1 MEIRHR
7 PLLLLQEVGFV
18 VFLDEEL
25 NASHP
30 HLAFVHTRR
39 HQVEDVF
46 VDVVLQNQ
54 TETALLLKKINSN
67 TLYVSSTPKTRCMS
81 SVRRLFS
88 VRQFPKILTMLFCL
102 YKDFVKVLMAFQ

>member
-1 MEIRHR
+1 MERRHR

-54 TETALLLKKINSN
+54 TKTALLLKTNNKNSN
-67 TLYVSSTPKTRCMS
+67 TLLCFVNTENKVYE
-81 SVRRLFS
+81 
-88 VRQFPKILTMLFCL
+88 FCAQ
-102 YKDFVKVLMAFQ
+102 AF

>member
-1 MEIRHR
+1 MERRHR

-39 HQVEDVF
+39 HQVENVF
-46 VDVVLQNQ
+46 VDVVLKNQ
-54 TETALLLKKINSN
+54 TETALLLRTKKKNFAN
-67 TLYVSSTPKTRCMS
+67 TENKVYE
-81 SVRRLFS
+81 
-88 VRQFPKILTMLFCL
+88 FCTQ
-102 YKDFVKVLMAFQ
+102 AF